1 MRLIA
6 MKPKTT
12 VVMSSIIEQ
21 VRAVFPFGMTEEE
34 LCADTCTHGCP
45 KKLLEYL
52 DMEITDWEQR
62 LENGEIPNFGD
73 IRKLSGSSEKIHRAL
88 VKNHILTLDE

>member
-21 VRAVFPFGMTEEE
+21 VRSVFPFQMTEEE
-34 LCADTCTHGCP
+34 LCADTGTHGCP

-52 DMEITDWEQR
+52 DMEITEWEQR

-73 IRKLSGSSEKIHRAL
+73 IRKLSRSSEKIYRAL
-88 VKNHILTLDE
+88 VRNNILTLDE